1 MTTGYWLLKTEPD
14 VFSFAD
20 LLASPE
26 QTTLWEGVRNF
37 QARNS
42 LRAMKTGDKVLIY
55 HSSCTPPGVVG
66 VAEVVKRAYPD
77 PTQFDKTSPHYDER
91 STEQE
96 PRWVAVDVRGL
107 YKLER
112 FVSLREIKA
121 EAAFSEMRLVQRGN
135 RLSVMPVTESEY
147 SKLLKLGE
155 TNDRYPT

>member
-55 HSSCTPPGVVG
+55 HSSCTPPGAVG
-66 VAEVVKRAYPD
+66 VAEVVKHAYPD
-77 PTQFDKTSPHYDER
+77 PTQFDKTSPYYDER

-121 EAAFSEMRLVQRGN
+121 EAAFSGMRLVQRGN

-155 TNDRYPT
+155 TND